1 MSQTPQ
7 SKEAIHSAVTSIYGA
22 VAQTRNLTKPE
33 ATCCGSDKLSLADY
47 SPDEIASVPLGA
59 YLGEGSGNPVRYAAL
74 APGENV
80 ADLGAGA
87 GMDSFLAANQVGPTG
102 HVYGFDLTRQMVSR
116 ARRIAAAAGV
126 RNVSFEQADIEHLPL
141 ADASAD
147 AAISNCVI
155 NLTPDKR
162 AVYREIFRVLRPG
175 GRLAVADIV
184 LRGVP
189 EAVEAFRE
197 SGTAETWCACVSGAL
212 TENDYLAAI
221 REAGFADV
229 QVVAE
234 RPGQLQPGGEVHSV
248 AITITARKP
257 A

>member
-102 HVYGFDLTRQMVSR
+102 HVYGFDLTREM
-116 ARRIAAAAGV
+116 
-126 RNVSFEQADIEHLPL
+126 VSFEQADIEHLPL